1 MKIHLKIIAYLYLL
15 LGGFMLVSQISGF
28 YIFFTSSLFRFDS
41 SVLDTS
47 ISFFDRL
54 SDNYHRYLE
63 FLAMHDMTGT
73 DALAS
78 IIWVVLLLFFG
89 VGLLK
94 LKDWARKL
102 GFVIIALNI
111 FAFCL
116 AIYSNYLSF
125 PYAIGILFTFYM
137 AVVLS
142 SEKTKNLF
150 VKSLNH

>member
-78 IIWVVLLLFFG
+78 MIWVVLLFLFG
-89 VGLLK
+89 IGLLK
-94 LKDWARKL
+94 MKDWVRKL
-102 GFVIIALNI
+102 GYVIIALNI
-111 FAFCL
+111 YSFCM
-116 AIYSNYLSF
+116 AIYYDYLSF
-125 PYAIGILFTFYM
+125 AYVIGILFTFYM

-142 SEKTKNLF
+142 SEKTKHLF
-150 VKSLNH
+150 ANET